1 MAGAG
6 ADAAAECFVCLSG
19 EGTLLTGICACRT
32 LAIHKSCQQ
41 KLLRSKADAFC
52 GVCKTRYRN
61 VTITSKQKLR
71 PRIVAMTC
79 LCWINTCICLS
90 AGIYLSKSIGDPA
103 WMPILVAAMYAG
115 AVGFGMATFYLVVSR
130 ELCKLRIVITVH
142 SRPQSASNADPV

>member
-1 MAGAG
+1 MAGA
-6 ADAAAECFVCLSG
+6 DAECFVCLSG

-41 KLLRSKADAFC
+41 KLLRSKADAVC
-52 GVCKTRYRN
+52 GVCKAPYRN

-71 PRIVAMTC
+71 PRVVAMMC
-79 LCWINTCICLS
+79 LCWFNTCICLS

-103 WMPILVAAMYAG
+103 WMPILVAVMYAA

-130 ELCKLRIVITVH
+130 ELCKLRTVITVH
-142 SRPQSASNADPV
+142 SRPQSASNADSV